1 VGLEDAHVRARTM
14 PGLRRESSAFTL
26 IELLVVIA
34 IIMILASIVLVVG
47 VRARLNARAAFCAN
61 DMRQIGIA
69 LGMSAD
75 RGIPASWAYS
85 MHHVNPKES
94 ILLCP
99 QGPQDGQ
106 TNYAVNQFLIGKPL
120 YTADT
125 GATVLLYESKRA
137 GDSLTG
143 DQRDV
148 DLRHSGA
155 ANFVFLD
162 GHVVRLKEMPS
173 FAP

>member
-1 VGLEDAHVRARTM
+1 MRDKQTG
-14 PGLRRESSAFTL
+14 FTI

-34 IIMILASIVLVVG
+34 IIMILASITVVVA

-61 DMRQIGIA
+61 NMRQIGMA
-69 LGMSAD
+69 LATRAD
-75 RGIPASWAYS
+75 QGISRNWTNIGKHLEPDD
-85 MHHVNPKES
+85 S

-106 TNYAVNQFLIGKPL
+106 TNYGVNAHLLGKPV
-120 YTADT
+120 YAQDT
-125 GATVLLYESKRA
+125 GTTVLLYESKRA
-137 GDSLTG
+137 GSNLAG
-143 DQRDV
+143 DARDV

-162 GHVVRLKEMPS
+162 GHVKRMSEIPP
-173 FAP
+173 FGP